1 MYNMQLSNDI
11 AEELAHYLVAN
22 SKGAFGAVGFVSGGA
37 SFSSIAPGS
46 WVSISFVRLLTCS
59 ARRTDRL

>member
-22 SKGAFGAVGFVSGGA
+22 SKGAFGALGFVSGGT
-37 SFSSIAPGS
+37 SVYSIALRS
-46 WVSISFVRLLTCS
+46 RVSISFVRLLTCS